1 MQDSMTTLRPL
12 TPDDAHALAGLLAGE
27 RAEYLAHFHPF
38 QLDTGTL
45 AARFDAA
52 REDRY
57 WAIHAGAELAGFCM
71 LRGWDEGYSRP
82 SFGVFVAEAFAG
94 RGLAREALAFCTEH
108 CRARAVETLMLTVHP
123 ENLRARRAYEAA
135 GFVRTGTN
143 PKTGHDVL
151 EKRLTFGILPTLP
164 PA

>member
-1 MQDSMTTLRPL
+1 MTTFPPL
-12 TPDDAHALAGLLAGE
+12 TAADAPALAGLLAGE
-27 RAEYLAHFHPF
+27 RKEYLAHFHPF
-38 QLDTGTL
+38 SFDAATL
-45 AARFDAA
+45 AAILGAA

-57 WAIHAGAELAGFCM
+57 WAIHTNGTLAGFCM

-82 SFGVFVAEAFAG
+82 SFGVLVAEAFAG

-151 EKRLTFGILPTLP
+151 EKRLTFEILPPLP